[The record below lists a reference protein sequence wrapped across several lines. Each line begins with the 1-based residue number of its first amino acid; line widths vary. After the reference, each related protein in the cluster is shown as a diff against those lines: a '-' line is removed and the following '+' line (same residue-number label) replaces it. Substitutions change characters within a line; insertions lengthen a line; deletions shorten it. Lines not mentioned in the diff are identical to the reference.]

1 MTDFVIIRRSMQA
14 RLFSTVVTVLMVA
27 VSVALL
33 LVLLTM
39 RDSGRKAFER
49 GSGDMHF
56 LVSADASPL
65 VAVLNG
71 VFYANAPQ
79 RPIMWSKYETL
90 KASLPLETG
99 GQENLAPGYAIPTQQ
114 GDSFMGLPV
123 LATTPEFFTHFRP
136 SQDEAWAFK
145 DGRAFNKSFE
155 VVLGSAAAKATNL
168 RVGDQLYLVHGMS
181 TSKDAPRPEPK
192 PVTKHDDH
200 DHGDDHKHEGEHD
213 HAAESSEPTAH
224 VHEEFVYTVVGIL
237 EPTGGSHD
245 RALITEIEAAWI
257 IHAQDRREKAAGG
270 HVETTAADLL
280 PEDRKITGIY
290 IRLATPVGS
299 GAPANFAQVGSML
312 RRDPTITVASPAGQ
326 IEQLFKIV
334 GNIDQIFIAMA
345 LVVMVSSGIAIM
357 LALYNSMDQRRRQIA
372 ILRVLGSSSGRI
384 FSLVLTESALIGM
397 LGAGTGIA
405 LSFVGTAVAA
415 ATLKKMLGLVIN
427 SSIDPQTAVTVAA
440 GTIILG
446 AIAGVIP
453 AAMAY
458 RTSVARSLKP
468 AS

>member
-1 MTDFVIIRRSMQA
+1 MTDLVIIRRSMQA

-39 RDSGRKAFER
+39 RDAGRKAFER

-79 RPIMWSKYETL
+79 RPINWSKFESL
-90 KASLPLETG
+90 KASLPLDTG
-99 GQENLAPGYAIPTQQ
+99 GQKDLAPGYAIPTQQ

-123 LATTPEFFTHFRP
+123 LATTPEFFTGFRP
-136 SQDEAWAFK
+136 SQDQAWAFK
-145 DGRAFNKSFE
+145 DGRAFTRSFE
-155 VVLGSAAAKATNL
+155 VVLGAAAAKVTGL
-168 RVGDQLYLVHGMS
+168 KVGDQLYLVHGMS
-181 TSKDAPRPEPK
+181 TIKDAPRPKKDE
-192 PVTKHDDH
+192 H
-200 DHGDDHKHEGEHD
+200 DHEADHKHEGEHD
-213 HAAESSEPTAH
+213 HAAESSESGAH

-245 RALITEIEAAWI
+245 RALITEIEAAWL

-290 IRLATPVGS
+290 IRLATPLGS
-299 GAPANFAQVGSML
+299 VAPANFAQVGSML
-312 RRDPTITVASPAGQ
+312 RRDTTITVASPAGQ

-372 ILRVLGSSSGRI
+372 ILRVLGSSSSRI

-405 LSFVGTAVAA
+405 LSFAGAAIAA
-415 ATLKKMLGLVIN
+415 ATLKKMLGLVI
-427 SSIDPQTAVTVAA
+427 SSAIDPQTALMVAA

-458 RTSVARSLKP
+458 RTSVAKSLKP
-468 AS
+468 VS

>member
-1 MTDFVIIRRSMQA
+1 MTDLVIIRRSMQA

-56 LVSADASPL
+56 LISADASPL

-79 RPIMWSKYETL
+79 RPIMWAKFESL

-99 GQENLAPGYAIPTQQ
+99 GQKDLVPGYAIPTQQ

-123 LATTPEFFTHFRP
+123 MATTPEFFTQFRP
-136 SQDEAWAFK
+136 SQDEAWVFK
-145 DGRAFNKSFE
+145 DGRAFSKSFE
-155 VVLGSAAAKATNL
+155 VVLGAAAAKVTGL
-168 RVGDQLYLVHGMS
+168 HVGDQLYLVHGMS
-181 TSKDAPRPEPK
+181 TSKDAPRPKKDE
-192 PVTKHDDH
+192 
-200 DHGDDHKHEGEHD
+200 HGDHAHEGEHD
-213 HAAESSEPTAH
+213 HAAETADPNAH

-280 PEDRKITGIY
+280 AEDRKITGIY
-290 IRLATPVGS
+290 VRLATPAGS

-372 ILRVLGSSSGRI
+372 ILRVLGSSSSRI

-397 LGAGTGIA
+397 LGAGAGIV
-405 LSFVGTAVAA
+405 LSLAGSAIAA
-415 ATLKKMLGLVIN
+415 ATLKKMLGLVIS
-427 SSIDPQTAVTVAA
+427 SSIDPQTAVMVAA

-446 AIAGVIP
+446 AIAGLIP

-458 RTSVARSLKP
+458 QTSVAKSLKP
-468 AS
+468 VS